1 MKLRVW
7 VWINC
12 PKFSCFYCRCI
23 EKLFS
28 ICCVPNK
35 VHFILTCRKD
45 TKRHQLVRKDDIVI
59 IEYQYQWSPATF
71 K

>member
-12 PKFSCFYCRCI
+12 PKFSCFFYCKNI

-35 VHFILTCRKD
+35 MHLILTCRKD
-45 TKRHQLVRKDDIVI
+45 NKRDQLVREDDIVT
-59 IEYQYQWSPATF
+59 IE
-71 K
+71 